1 MNELALFAGA
11 GGGILGGHLLGW
23 RTVCAVEWEPY
34 AACVLASR
42 QNDGVLPPF
51 PIWDDVQTFDGR
63 PWRGIVD
70 VISGGFPCQDI
81 SAAGKGAGIDG
92 ERSGMWREMAR
103 IIHEVRP
110 RFVFVENSPMLT
122 SRGLG
127 VVLGDLASMGFD
139 ARWGV
144 LGAADVGAPHQRDR
158 IWIRANLSNTN
169 GFNDAMRGNSQDYA
183 ETVVGW
189 EFEPRGSVSDS
200 GAGCK
205 ESAGEGSN
213 VAHSMRYGLQGV
225 REDRR
230 LKGSLGLRSGEGGDQ
245 KQGLHMAH
253 TQDEGDVRWD
263 GQLGVVEKE
272 HHHRG
277 SQTNGGGKWWEVE
290 PNVGRVVDGVAARV
304 DRLKAIGNGQVPEVA
319 RRAWDASI

>member
-34 AACVLASR
+34 PASVLCAR
-42 QNDGVLPPF
+42 QNDGFLPPF
-51 PIWDDVQTFDGR
+51 PVWDDVQTFDGK

-70 VISGGFPCQDI
+70 VVSGGFPCQDI
-81 SAAGKGAGIDG
+81 SAAGKGEGIDG

-127 VVLGDLASMGFD
+127 RVLGDLAQMGFD

-158 IWIRANLSNTN
+158 IWIVAH
-169 GFNDAMRGNSQDYA
+169 AMRD
-183 ETVVGW
+183 
-189 EFEPRGSVSDS
+189 R
-200 GAGCK
+200 
-205 ESAGEGSN
+205 
-213 VAHSMRYGLQGV
+213 LQGV
-225 REDRR
+225 RQDGGTT
-230 LKGSLGLRSGEGGDQ
+230 GSSGLRGREGSDKEQ
-245 KQGLHMAH
+245 DIYMAYAE
-253 TQDEGDVRWD
+253 DERDVRWD
-263 GQLGVVEKE
+263 GQLGVAEEE

-277 SQTNGGGKWWEVE
+277 GAADGRREWWEAE
-290 PNVGRVVDGVAARV
+290 PNVGRVVDGLASRV

-319 RRAWDASI
+319 RAAWKELS